1 MDLSE
6 SLKALNRNQ
15 VAIKV
20 EHLKVWTK
28 EEKSW
33 WRRKPTKPEVIILNN
48 VSASLKTGDFVAVIG
63 PSGAGK
69 TTFLVS
75 LAGKCT
81 LPSTGTVT
89 VNGTDVRKVQ
99 RGLIEI
105 VPQFDVFMDSISVL
119 EHLVFMTE
127 MKLGSIKKSSHRQT
141 LKQLL
146 TELKLLMLQHSPISS
161 LSGGERRLL
170 SLATSLLSSPQI
182 LICDEPTTGLDS
194 YNATLVIGV
203 LKQLASSG
211 KTVICSVHQ
220 PSSDLFKE
228 FTSIA
233 LMSDG
238 RLVFHGS
245 QEDCKKLFKRFNLR
259 CPKNYNPAEFYI
271 KAVSESSSDYEKV
284 LENNCDQPDEG
295 DESGSVATTGAHLS
309 YTHQRFWLRQVQLLL
324 WRSALTFRRD
334 IKNYVFQLFLCT
346 MISSVII
353 GTCYVG
359 ISGTTQRGV
368 QDIRGFLWLICSEVS
383 FSVSYCALYAF
394 DSDLIL
400 FRREV
405 GVYSASAFY
414 VSRFLSLM
422 PRCVV
427 WSLSY
432 VAIATLMVDLPDYF
446 LTSLKIASALVATS
460 VASTAYG
467 LGMGA
472 MFISTGIMGDV
483 MPCADLPLFLMSGA
497 FLRISSLPFWL
508 YPLKYFSH
516 FYYGMDAI
524 SNIYW
529 RQIDHID
536 CSYNTTSS
544 CLSNG
549 AAVLIENGYSDNFV
563 LEDSLGILFITLVWS
578 VLGFC
583 GLKREEN
590 KGYAF

>member
-1 MDLSE
+1 MAARSLVNK
-6 SLKALNRNQ
+6 SLKALNRKC
-15 VAIKV
+15 VIIKI
-20 EHLKVWTK
+20 EHLKVWTE

-33 WRRKPTKPEVIILNN
+33 WRRKPTKPEVIILND

-81 LPSTGTVT
+81 LPSSGTVT
-89 VNGTDVRKVQ
+89 VNGTDARRVQ
-99 RGLIEI
+99 RGVIEI
-105 VPQFDVFMDSISVL
+105 VPQFDVFLDSISVR

-127 MKLGSIKKSSHRQT
+127 MKLGSIKKPPHRQT
-141 LKQLL
+141 LKNLL
-146 TELKLLMLQHSPISS
+146 TELKLKMLQHSPISS

-170 SLATSLLSSPQI
+170 SLAASLLSSPQI

-194 YNATLVIGV
+194 YNAALIVGV
-203 LKQLASSG
+203 LKQLAASG

-220 PSSDLFKE
+220 PSSDLFRE
-228 FTSIA
+228 FNSIA
-233 LMSDG
+233 LMSEG
-238 RLVFHGS
+238 RMVFHGS
-245 QEDCKKLFKRFNLR
+245 QEDCKNLFNRFDLR

-271 KAVSESSSDYEKV
+271 KAVSQSRDDYEKV
-284 LENNCDQPDEG
+284 LENYCDQFDE
-295 DESGSVATTGAHLS
+295 DESSSPACAQMYS
-309 YTHQRFWLRQVQLLL
+309 QTHQRFWFRQVQLLL
-324 WRSALTFRRD
+324 WRSTLTFKRD

-346 MISSVII
+346 IISSVII
-353 GTCYVG
+353 ATCYVG

-368 QDIRGFLWLICSEVS
+368 QDLRGFLWLICSEVS

-394 DSDLIL
+394 DSDLVL

-405 GVYSASAFY
+405 GVYRASAFY

-427 WSLSY
+427 WSVTY
-432 VAIATLMVDLPDYF
+432 VAIATLMVELPDHL
-446 LTSLKIASALVATS
+446 LTSLKIAAALVATA

-472 MFISTGIMGDV
+472 IFISTGIMGDV

-508 YPLKYFSH
+508 YPVKYFSH

-529 RQIDHID
+529 RQIDYID
-536 CSYNTTSS
+536 CPYNTTSN
-544 CLSNG
+544 CLRNG
-549 AAVLIENGYSDNFV
+549 AEVLAENGYSNDFV
-563 LEDSLGILFITLVWS
+563 LQDGVGILCVTFVWC
-578 VLGFC
+578 VLGYC
-583 GLKREEN
+583 GLKRE
-590 KGYAF
+590 